1 MGASFIFGSRIHP
14 NNKGLI
20 RFAPSPWLLQGEK
33 AIFQYPVKEGVL
45 WFRVNPNTTAIKLW
59 ILEDLKIFYKNQA
72 EMALSQ

>member
-1 MGASFIFGSRIHP
+1 
-14 NNKGLI
+14 
-20 RFAPSPWLLQGEK
+20 LQGEK